1 MVNRC
6 GHCASDLEDGVVACL
21 HCGTAVNR
29 SQSLATEVSIPH
41 AASTEVQPAFADA
54 GMNDAPQNPTIFS
67 SALPDSR
74 RDLEG
79 LSGWLVLVAIGL
91 VISPLMIL
99 SNTVTNNLP
108 VLTNPRLHAFL
119 ETHPSLEGLIVFEI
133 ATNLIFVA
141 VLVALNF
148 LFFKK
153 KRSFPTYMILY
164 LCLHLIVDGGDA
176 VAAHVVLPSVPVADP
191 LQAITRSF
199 LAASIWI
206 PYFLVSRRV
215 KVTFVH

>member
-6 GHCASDLEDGVVACL
+6 GQCASDLKDGAAACV
-21 HCGTAVNR
+21 HCGAAVDR
-29 SQSLATEVSIPH
+29 PQSAVSDISVSH
-41 AASTEVQPAFADA
+41 TVSTELRPALTDSAFRDP
-54 GMNDAPQNPTIFS
+54 PQTPATFS
-67 SALPDSR
+67 STLLNPS

-79 LSGWLVLVAIGL
+79 ISGWLLPVAIGL

-99 SNTVTNNLP
+99 NNTVTNNLP

-119 ETHPSLEGLIVFEI
+119 ETHPAIEGLIVFEI
-133 ATNLIFVA
+133 ATNLIFIA
-141 VLVALNF
+141 VLVALNV

-164 LCLHLIVDGGDA
+164 LCLHLIVDAGDA
-176 VAAHVVLPSVPVADP
+176 VVAHALMPSVPVPAP

-199 LAASIWI
+199 LAGLIWI
-206 PYFLVSRRV
+206 PYLLVSRRV